1 MFKMF
6 YIVKNSYSTPT
17 SIGFSNTWYVVGFPS
32 RAARDAHVFE
42 CPNLATKAIRASEIR
57 KYGGSP
63 KKVNYFD
70 ADGQYWIHMGHGEF
84 CKEIN

>member
-1 MFKMF
+1 MF

-32 RAARDAHVFE
+32 RAARHAHVFE

-70 ADGQYWIHMGHGEF
+70 ANGQYYIHMGQGEF

>member
-6 YIVKNSYSTPT
+6 YIAKNSYSNPT

-32 RAARDAHVFE
+32 RAARDTHVFE
-42 CPNLATKAIRASEIR
+42 CPNLATKAITASEIR

-70 ADGQYWIHMGHGEF
+70 ANGQYYIHMGQGEF
-84 CKEIN
+84 CKQID